1 MLLLARSATGVGAWL
16 VPQTPTR
23 IRVQT
28 CRCIS
33 TPPVTAPR
41 SAIEPCRARKFIKLR
56 CAELSGLVGVLGVAI
71 AIASSECGGRACDD
85 SGHQS
90 HRDLGRHGHFL
101 LVSESKFPLQTRSGR
116 ATFIPR
122 LALK

>member
-28 CRCIS
+28 CRYIS
-33 TPPVTAPR
+33 TPPVTAPL
-41 SAIEPCRARKFIKLR
+41 SAVEPCRARKFIKLR
-56 CAELSGLVGVLGVAI
+56 YAELSGLVGVRVAI
-71 AIASSECGGRACDD
+71 AIASSERGGRACDD

-101 LVSESKFPLQTRSGR
+101 LVSEAKFPFQTRSSS
-116 ATFIPR
+116 APFIPR
-122 LALK
+122 LPFK

>member
-1 MLLLARSATGVGAWL
+1 
-16 VPQTPTR
+16 
-23 IRVQT
+23 
-28 CRCIS
+28 
-33 TPPVTAPR
+33 
-41 SAIEPCRARKFIKLR
+41 
-56 CAELSGLVGVLGVAI
+56 LS
-71 AIASSECGGRACDD
+71 ERGGRACDD